1 MSLKLFLLRP
11 NPQKKHLTDLLS
23 SSRLLT
29 QTVIVHLLRTAKV
42 PVFQRRAAPV
52 LVFTT
57 VGIMIIG
64 LIMPYVPAF
73 QHALGFAQ
81 PIRSYLGFLTA
92 EIVIYCIEVQ
102 LVKMAYIKIFKT
114 WL

>member
-1 MSLKLFLLRP
+1 
-11 NPQKKHLTDLLS
+11 
-23 SSRLLT
+23 
-29 QTVIVHLLRTAKV
+29 
-42 PVFQRRAAPV
+42 
-52 LVFTT
+52 
-57 VGIMIIG
+57 MIIG